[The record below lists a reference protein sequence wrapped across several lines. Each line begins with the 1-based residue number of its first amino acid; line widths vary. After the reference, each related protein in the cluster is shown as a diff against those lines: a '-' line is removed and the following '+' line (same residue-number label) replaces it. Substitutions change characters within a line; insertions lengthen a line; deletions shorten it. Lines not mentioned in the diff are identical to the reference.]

1 MLAPSTFAL
10 AEILD
15 VTTAKISQLSGY
27 QLLVVGL
34 FGPVLSAL
42 AHKWGKRPQYI
53 FASLMGLTGSIICVA
68 SGKSYATLLACR
80 LIQGFGTTAR
90 KPLYSYNW

>member
-34 FGPVLSAL
+34 FG
-42 AHKWGKRPQYI
+42 
-53 FASLMGLTGSIICVA
+53 
-68 SGKSYATLLACR
+68 
-80 LIQGFGTTAR
+80 
-90 KPLYSYNW
+90 